1 MIRKAGV
8 SIGGVVGVTLMCT
21 SPHAQIAC
29 AEDAMLVF
37 DGSGS
42 MSEITFDIADATRI
56 VDARIAVR
64 RAMPEITP
72 YRDVG
77 LIIYGPGG
85 VDSCGGIDLRFGPT
99 PDAAEAILF
108 EVDTLRPGGLTPLT
122 ASVRAAAET
131 LEYRTHPG
139 VVVLV
144 TDGNE
149 TCGGR
154 PCALGAELAATS
166 ANLQVHVIGFKVV
179 NDFFSW
185 NSPEHKADLE
195 GGTVAK
201 CLADQTG
208 GLFVS
213 TETVDELTAAL
224 NQTLGCALVGRG
236 PIIRPADWTNLKAQK
251 VG

>member
-1 MIRKAGV
+1 MNARFLYAAGAFGAALA
-8 SIGGVVGVTLMCT
+8 IA
-21 SPHAQIAC
+21 PAPIAQIAC

-56 VDARIAVR
+56 VDARSAVR

-85 VDSCGGIDLRFGPT
+85 DDSCAGIDLRFGPS
-99 PDAAEAILF
+99 PDAADAILF

-122 ASVRAAAET
+122 ASVRAAANA
-131 LEYRTHPG
+131 LDYRTKPG

-154 PCALGAELAATS
+154 PCALGAELAATAAS
-166 ANLQVHVIGFKVV
+166 LQVPVIGFKVV

-185 NSPEHKADLE
+185 NSPEHKADVE

-208 GLFVS
+208 GLFLS
-213 TETVDELTAAL
+213 TDTVDELTAAL
-224 NQTLGCALVGRG
+224 TQTLGCALIGLAPVS
-236 PIIRPADWTNLKAQK
+236 RPEDWTNWTAQTA
-251 VG
+251 G